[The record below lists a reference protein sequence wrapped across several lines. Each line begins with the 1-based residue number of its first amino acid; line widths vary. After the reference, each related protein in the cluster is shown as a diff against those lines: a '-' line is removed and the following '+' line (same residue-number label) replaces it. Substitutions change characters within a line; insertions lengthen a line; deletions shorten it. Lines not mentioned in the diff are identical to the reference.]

1 MAARRWVG
9 IDQGFS
15 QMGLAILGPG
25 GDVLASEKTREPG
38 GDGHDREVALA
49 RLRTLL
55 ARVEAWRDV
64 PVHLAGYCY
73 EQSGVAQAFAA
84 AGWRVAGT
92 KGLND
97 VLGVYGLTAMRG
109 NVVVAGCGTYSQ
121 VVYVDDHQAVRW
133 PGDDVAERLPE
144 WLLSGRAYSG
154 LIAERARQGADP
166 AMGDLRAAV
175 REMLGAAPVETAPHA
190 WNALGRLLPGLLDD
204 PGTRAF
210 LTRAAAAVLAT
221 RDVLWG
227 HSGAARPPEVALGGG
242 AVRDDRLWAPLA
254 GLLAAQGATVARV
267 EGDPAVG
274 LARFALAHPEAD
286 AWAVI
291 GLRRPAWLS

>member
-1 MAARRWVG
+1 MAARHWVG

-25 GDVLASEKTREPG
+25 GDVLASEQTREPA
-38 GDGHDREVALA
+38 GDGHAREVALA

-55 ARVEAWRDV
+55 ARVEVWRDV

-84 AGWRVAGT
+84 AGWSVAGT

-97 VLGVYGLTAMRG
+97 VLGVYGLTAMPG

-121 VVYVDDHQAVRW
+121 VVYVDKHQAVRW

-144 WLLSGRAYSG
+144 WLLSGRAYSEFLVG
-154 LIAERARQGADP
+154 WAGQGAD
-166 AMGDLRAAV
+166 ATGDLRAAV
-175 REMLGAAPVETAPHA
+175 RRLLGPASVETTPQA
-190 WNALGRLLPGLLDD
+190 WGALGRRLPGLLDE
-204 PGTRAF
+204 PGSRAF

-227 HSGAARPPEVALGGG
+227 HSGAARAPEVALGGG

-254 GLLAAQGATVARV
+254 GLLAAQGASVARV
-267 EGDPAVG
+267 EGAPAVG

-286 AWAVI
+286 PWAVI

>member
-1 MAARRWVG
+1 MAAGHWVG

-25 GDVLASEKTREPG
+25 GDVLASEKTREPA

-73 EQSGVAQAFAA
+73 EESGVAQAFAA
-84 AGWRVAGT
+84 AGWSVAGT

-121 VVYVDDHQAVRW
+121 VVYVDDHQDVRW

-144 WLLSGRAYSG
+144 WLLSGRAYAG
-154 LIAERARQGADP
+154 FIVERARQGADP
-166 AMGDLRAAV
+166 ATGDLRAAV
-175 REMLGAAPVETAPHA
+175 RRLLGAASVETTPQA
-190 WNALGRLLPGLLDD
+190 WGALGRLLPDVVD
-204 PGTRAF
+204 VPGTRAF
-210 LTRAAAAVLAT
+210 LHHAAAAVLAT

-227 HSGAARPPEVALGGG
+227 HSGAARAPEVALGGG

-254 GLLAAQGATVARV
+254 GLLAAQGAAVSRV
-267 EGDPAVG
+267 EGGPAVG

-291 GLRRPAWLS
+291 GRRRPAWLS

>member
-1 MAARRWVG
+1 MAARHWVG

-25 GDVLASEKTREPG
+25 GDVLASEQTREPA
-38 GDGHDREVALA
+38 GDGHEREVALA

-84 AGWRVAGT
+84 AGWSVAGT
-92 KGLND
+92 RGLND

-121 VVYVDDHQAVRW
+121 VVYVDEHQAVRW

-154 LIAERARQGADP
+154 FLVEWAGQGAD
-166 AMGDLRAAV
+166 ATGDLRAAV
-175 REMLGAAPVETAPHA
+175 RRLLGPAPVEATPQA
-190 WNALGRLLPGLLDD
+190 WGALGRLLPGLLDE
-204 PGTRAF
+204 PGSRAF

-227 HSGAARPPEVALGGG
+227 HSGAARAPEVALGGG

-254 GLLAAQGATVARV
+254 GLLAAQGASVARV

-286 AWAVI
+286 PWAVI